1 MTTIQNS
8 QEPII
13 QLPSTPYIDIVTGL
27 KHCNHNRSLYFKVL
41 NNFVKRYQ
49 HIDLD
54 TIEDKKR
61 TLHSLK
67 GITATLGMTS
77 LSTQLASL
85 EKSFDSKIINNFKQD
100 LQKVVESII
109 NVKWYY
115 DNPKLKIKIN
125 VTILNKIYSFNIEFA
140 SDSYV

>member
-8 QEPII
+8 QEPTIK
-13 QLPSTPYIDIVTGL
+13 LPSTPYIDIVAGL

-85 EKSFDSKIINNFKQD
+85 EQSFDSKIINNFKQD

-109 NVKWYY
+109 NVK
-115 DNPKLKIKIN
+115 
-125 VTILNKIYSFNIEFA
+125 
-140 SDSYV
+140 

>member
-1 MTTIQNS
+1 MKTIQHTKETTIQ
-8 QEPII
+8 
-13 QLPSTPYIDIVTGL
+13 LPNTPYIDIVTGL
-27 KHCNHNRSLYFKVL
+27 KHCNHNRSLYCRVL

-49 HIDLD
+49 NLDLNHL
-54 TIEDKKR
+54 EDKKR

-85 EKSFDSKIINNFKQD
+85 EKSFDSHIINHFTQD

-109 NVKWYY
+109 NM
-115 DNPKLKIKIN
+115 N
-125 VTILNKIYSFNIEFA
+125 
-140 SDSYV
+140 